1 MLAATRVA
9 RACAEEPDPKGG
21 QSKTRKTEGNLADG
35 DSADGDAADGDAAD
49 GDAASKYTIGKTLGH
64 GAFATVKL
72 CERNGRP
79 FAMKLVD
86 KRRTTPELAQRELAI
101 LGAAAYRSAR
111 RTQRLHVV

>member
-35 DSADGDAADGDAAD
+35 DSADGDAAD